1 MVIDRFIKIFL
12 VLIVLLSVF
21 LFYSHIH
28 ADIKDATTLS
38 LKAAGSLESAK
49 SYRFVITS
57 NLSILNEDLQVMKVE
72 GQMDP
77 VNNRICQ
84 SMEYA
89 NGSAEVV
96 IVGDQLY
103 LREDNGSWQVRQFE
117 GMETWKDSISQQ
129 SSILYN
135 AKNPTMY
142 RDGDDYIL
150 EIIPEKEEILDQMQS
165 MGLETSGTDLK
176 SYIIRY
182 RIDADTFHIRKIETL
197 VDVEINFMGMRTP
210 VRLENVILLSDY
222 NEKVTIKAPI

>member
-135 AKNPTMY
+135 AENPTMY

-150 EIIPEKEEILDQMQS
+150 EIIPEKEEILDQMQN